1 MNIKDI
7 KVAFEHT
14 AGEIEIII
22 AGLRKLPM
30 EVVQELHDR
39 MIKEANAKVQEH
51 IAQNTPNPEVI
62 NDNTKNE

>member
-39 MIKEANAKVQEH
+39 MIKEANSKIQE
-51 IAQNTPNPEVI
+51 AQNTPEAP
-62 NDNTKNE
+62 NEQA

>member
-39 MIKEANAKVQEH
+39 MIKEANAKIQE
-51 IAQNTPNPEVI
+51 AQNTPEAP
-62 NDNTKNE
+62 NDNLPQT

>member
-39 MIKEANAKVQEH
+39 MIKEANAKIQET
-51 IAQNTPNPEVI
+51 QNTPEAP
-62 NDNTKNE
+62 NEQVNQ

>member
-39 MIKEANAKVQEH
+39 MIKDANVKVQEH
-51 IAQNTPNPEVI
+51 IAQNTPEAP
-62 NDNTKNE
+62 NEQA